1 MRSFAVI
8 PSIGSKHLETLQKK
22 LLATDSISWPDN
34 YEELL
39 TLTEEKEKLETIR
52 NSVNRGKP
60 YGNTKWTDKVLKKFG
75 LEITERK
82 RGRPKKGS

>member
-1 MRSFAVI
+1 MLFYKTMVAVPNFPI
-8 PSIGSKHLETLQKK
+8 SYSNDYEK
-22 LLATDSISWPDN
+22 LLVSS
-34 YEELL
+34 
-39 TLTEEKEKLETIR
+39 EEKHNLEVIR

-60 YGNTKWTDKVLKKFG
+60 YGSNSWTNRVLKKFG

>member
-1 MRSFAVI
+1 MKIKELKDLRTKEVKDLNAFVA
-8 PSIGSKHLETLQKK
+8 KKK
-22 LLATDSISWPDN
+22 L
-34 YEELL
+34 EV
-39 TLTEEKEKLETIR
+39 IR

-60 YGNTKWTDKVLKKFG
+60 YGSVNWTNKVLKKFG